1 MFSCYNPIHRKT
13 IDEVGTS
20 DKGGGSMK
28 IGSKRFDLTI
38 SFKLTLKCDLA
49 KADWTFLLQVGTFL
63 ATLYGALK

>member
-1 MFSCYNPIHRKT
+1 
-13 IDEVGTS
+13 
-20 DKGGGSMK
+20 MK

-38 SFKLTLKCDLA
+38 SFKLTLKIDPA